1 MVTDRRLLKKEGARG
16 YRLDVR
22 EIQTFVVNDDDGSVD
37 VLPTASLCARVREQG
52 QSIVGLPGWCRR
64 PGGPRKSQPT
74 AMTRRRCQRALRLV
88 PVGAP
93 IEEYW
98 HAVGS

>member
-37 VLPTASLCARVREQG
+37 VSPTASVCA
-52 QSIVGLPGWCRR
+52 
-64 PGGPRKSQPT
+64 
-74 AMTRRRCQRALRLV
+74 
-88 PVGAP
+88 
-93 IEEYW
+93 
-98 HAVGS
+98 